1 MKVYELKDTT
11 PYPKLKHDNT
21 VFELKTQ
28 KDFEQAILDNEGEI
42 FVEDTKCY
50 LLTKNNRC
58 YVLFYTDKAQIV
70 RMLKDRMDGGI
81 DNDNNRRNISK

>member
-28 KDFEQAILDNEGEI
+28 NDFEQAILDNEGEI
-42 FVEDTKCY
+42 FIEDTKCY

-58 YVLFYTDKAQIV
+58 YVLFYKDKGLIV
-70 RMLKDRMDGGI
+70 RMLKERLNGGI
-81 DNDNNRRNISK
+81 SDDHNRRNISK